1 MNANTEIKKET
12 LDLLKRIYYKLQMTD
27 KYNDIVNQINNMN
40 NRQGKAEMPSLY
52 FTFSYLT

>member
-27 KYNDIVNQINNMN
+27 KYNDIVNQINNM
-40 NRQGKAEMPSLY
+40 Q
-52 FTFSYLT
+52 